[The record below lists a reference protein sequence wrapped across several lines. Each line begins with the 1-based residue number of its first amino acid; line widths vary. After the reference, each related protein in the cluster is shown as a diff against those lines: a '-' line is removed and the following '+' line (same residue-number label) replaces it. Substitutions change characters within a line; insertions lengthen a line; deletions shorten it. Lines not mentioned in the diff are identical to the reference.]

1 MAAEKR
7 NPGAMAVARGVRDFA
22 KAFPAGD
29 PETTRN
35 PAPGEAVSVVERD
48 GVVRRAT
55 GIEWRLATRVGRGPW
70 REGGR

>member
-1 MAAEKR
+1 MDRETM

-22 KAFPAGD
+22 KAGDAGE

-35 PAPGEAVSVVERD
+35 PAQGEAVSVVERD

-55 GIEWRLATRVGRGPW
+55 GIERRLATRVGRGLW